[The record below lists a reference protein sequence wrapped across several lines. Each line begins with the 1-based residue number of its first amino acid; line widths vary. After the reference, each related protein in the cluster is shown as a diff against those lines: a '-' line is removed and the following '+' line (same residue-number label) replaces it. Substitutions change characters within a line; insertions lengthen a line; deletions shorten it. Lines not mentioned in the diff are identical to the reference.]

1 MELGKSAKVL
11 SAQRS
16 KWTIKKNRELLKAIR
31 DNRDGWEEISKR
43 LEISVKVSFCVDT
56 SFVGL

>member
-11 SAQRS
+11 SVQRS

-43 LEISVKVSFCVDT
+43 LEISVKVFSM
-56 SFVGL
+56 SISHS

>member
-1 MELGKSAKVL
+1 MEISKSAKVL

-31 DNRDGWEEISKR
+31 DNRDGWEDISRR
-43 LEISVKVSFCVDT
+43 LEISVKVSSVQI
-56 SFVGL
+56 SHR